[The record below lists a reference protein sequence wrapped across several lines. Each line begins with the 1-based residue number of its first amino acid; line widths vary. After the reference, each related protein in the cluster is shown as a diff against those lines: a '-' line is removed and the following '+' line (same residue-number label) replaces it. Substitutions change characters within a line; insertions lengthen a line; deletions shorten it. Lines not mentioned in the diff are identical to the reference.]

1 MEKAPTYASEFV
13 KDFTEPLEQFIT
25 NSVSE
30 LAKAVMGPLYAG
42 ATLYIMIFGILIL
55 LGYVRAP
62 VQDFVVNVLKITI
75 IVFLVSK
82 IDQYNYYVTK
92 LFFEYIPDGINAA
105 ITQASQDDSFSPQ
118 KIANGSAFDTV
129 VDNIIKFATTLYK
142 KWTWD
147 DWYPLIA
154 AILVLLGLIPTA
166 ALLAVALLAKLGLA
180 LLLALGP
187 VFIALYLFRST
198 QSFTAA
204 WINALANFVILQV
217 LAFAFVTLLMNIMN
231 GFIEKSQALEGGAQV
246 AAALSLVLTFV
257 LSLILVIQ
265 LPSISSQLAGSG
277 FQIGAG
283 LINAGVNTTKIAAAK
298 GAWATGKGVGATG
311 KGIGAAAKWAW
322 NKRRGSGGS
331 IENKG

>member
-1 MEKAPTYASEFV
+1 VEKAPTYASEFV
-13 KDFTEPLEQFIT
+13 KDFTEPLEKFIT
-25 NSVSE
+25 NGVSK
-30 LAKAVMGPLYAG
+30 LADALMGPLYAG
-42 ATLYIMIFGILIL
+42 ATLYIAIFGILIV

-62 VQDFVVNVLKITI
+62 VQDFVINVLKITI
-75 IVFLVSK
+75 VVLLVSK

-92 LFFEYIPDGINAA
+92 LFFEYIPDGINSA
-105 ITQASQDDSFSPQ
+105 IIQVSKDDSFSPQ

-129 VDNIIKFATTLYK
+129 VDNIITFATTLYK

-154 AILVLLGLIPTA
+154 TLLVLFGLIPTA
-166 ALLAVALLAKLGLA
+166 TLLAVALLAKLGLT

-187 VFIALYLFRST
+187 VFISLYLFRST

-231 GFIEKSQALEGGAQV
+231 GFIEKSQALEGGAQI

-265 LPSISSQLAGSG
+265 LPAISSQLAGSG

-283 LINAGVNTTKIAAAK
+283 LIHAGLNATKAAAAK
-298 GAWATGKGVGATG
+298 STGAAGRGL
-311 KGIGAAAKWAW
+311 GAAAKWGM
-322 NKRRGSGGS
+322 NKARGSGGS
-331 IENKG
+331 MEKTQG